1 MLPLAVSLSPSQ
13 LRLISTIGM
22 GVLVGTSMIVI
33 IPEGIE
39 TIYSAKLTT
48 SVNPVSGGVVRER
61 SAWGFNQATPALF
74 PRQERREGI
83 DHTYTHAQAPAP
95 PAGATNVEEGH
106 NHDHE
111 ETDSGAHKW
120 VGLSLISGFIL
131 MYLIDVIPMHT
142 HTTTHAPYHI
152 ALDSLRSLNSPPDTP
167 AHGPGSKPS
176 STTLGLVI
184 HAAADGIALGA
195 SSTSSNVA
203 LEAIIFLAIMLHKA
217 PAAFGLSAVLLRA
230 GLGKRQ
236 ARTHLIIFSMA
247 APVGAIVTWVL
258 VNLLGGEKVGGA
270 GMQWWTGVLLLFSG
284 GTFL

>member
-1 MLPLAVSLSPSQ
+1 
-13 LRLISTIGM
+13 
-22 GVLVGTSMIVI
+22 MIVI

-39 TIYSAKLTT
+39 TIYSAKPTT
-48 SVNPVSGGVVRER
+48 AIKSSTVSGMVRDL
-61 SAWGFNQATPALF
+61 APAAARDIPVLF
-74 PRQERREGI
+74 PRQEGDEEPDHGHTHLPGPLPVVGGAAEGA
-83 DHTYTHAQAPAP
+83 D
-95 PAGATNVEEGH
+95 ED
-106 NHDHE
+106 HDHE
-111 ETDSGAHKW
+111 TDSSAHKW

-131 MYLIDVIPMHT
+131 MYLIDVIPNHT
-142 HTTTHAPYHI
+142 HAHTHAPYHI

-167 AHGPGSKPS
+167 GHGPGSKPS

-236 ARTHLIIFSMA
+236 ARAHLIVFSMA
-247 APVGAIVTWVL
+247 APVGAIVTWIL
-258 VNLLGGEKVGGA
+258 VNLLGGEEVGGA

>member
-1 MLPLAVSLSPSQ
+1 
-13 LRLISTIGM
+13 
-22 GVLVGTSMIVI
+22 MIVI
-33 IPEGIE
+33 IPEGID
-39 TIYSAKLTT
+39 TIYSAKPTT
-48 SVNPVSGGVVRER
+48 AIKSSSTSGMVRER
-61 SAWGFNQATPALF
+61 GIWGFNPAARDIPVLF
-74 PRQERREGI
+74 PRQEEDTGS
-83 DHTYTHAQAPAP
+83 DHGHTHPHIPAP
-95 PAGATNVEEGH
+95 LPVVGGPVDDVGGDND
-106 NHDHE
+106 HDHDH

-120 VGLSLISGFIL
+120 VGLSLVSGFIL
-131 MYLIDVIPMHT
+131 MYLIDVIPTHAHT
-142 HTTTHAPYHI
+142 HTHVPYHI

-167 AHGPGSKPS
+167 AHGSGSKPS

-236 ARTHLIIFSMA
+236 ARAHLIVFSMA

-258 VNLLGGEKVGGA
+258 VNLLGGEEVGGA
-270 GMQWWTGVLLLFSG
+270 GMQFWTGVLLLFSG